1 MNNNINKDSLE
12 ILMSNENDVTLLNE
26 IALVKS
32 NIIYHI
38 GVQNLVNKVIELID
52 ESSIIDFKSQ
62 RNKKYINIKRPLF
75 IVKLSKSDKQI
86 KDIYPDLQGVN
97 DMYNVISE
105 CVHRDIVSKLS
116 DYIVSNVKDK
126 GLLEELLNKEV
137 NDDLFEA
144 STLISFLTASIFS
157 INCDFDNNTIYL
169 EYMV

>member
-1 MNNNINKDSLE
+1 MNNTNKDSLE
-12 ILMSNENDVTLLNE
+12 ILMSNEDDVTLLNE

-75 IVKLSKSDKQI
+75 IVKLAKSDKQI
-86 KDIYPDLQGVN
+86 KEVYPDLQGVS
-97 DMYNVISE
+97 DMYNVVSE
-105 CVHRDIVSKLS
+105 CVHRDIISKLS